1 MGSSPARAPCQK
13 RRLPLPR
20 LSVGARLSMSA
31 CSSTIG
37 PRDALTA
44 DRSKFDSLLIRREHR
59 FRIPSRRRYS
69 SFSDL
74 HVPHQKSPVRCRFAA
89 TTSRA
94 SRGRWRTTCRR
105 GTFSIARIPAR
116 PWSVRFEP
124 RRAGFTALISGLVR
138 VMIIHGRFLTSG
150 YRKIGSLRTC
160 VLPTVSSPNIGI
172 CCRTK

>member
-37 PRDALTA
+37 PRDALTNRVVSFLSA
-44 DRSKFDSLLIRREHR
+44 SSTPPT
-59 FRIPSRRRYS
+59 FRGLQNIEVGPQSQQTASRRRYS

-89 TTSRA
+89 MTSRA

-105 GTFSIARIPAR
+105 GTFSIARIAAR
-116 PWSVRFEP
+116 PWSVQFEP
-124 RRAGFTALISGLVR
+124 RRAGFTALLSGL
-138 VMIIHGRFLTSG
+138 MLANDE
-150 YRKIGSLRTC
+150 L
-160 VLPTVSSPNIGI
+160 
-172 CCRTK
+172 

>member
-13 RRLPLPR
+13 RRLTLPR
-20 LSVGARLSMSA
+20 LSVRARLSMSA

-44 DRSKFDSLLIRREHR
+44 DRSKFKFDSLLIRREHR
-59 FRIPSRRRYS
+59 FRVPSRRRYS

-89 TTSRA
+89 MTSRA
-94 SRGRWRTTCRR
+94 SRGSWRTTCRR

-116 PWSVRFEP
+116 PWSVQFGA
-124 RRAGFTALISGLVR
+124 RRAGFTALIPGL
-138 VMIIHGRFLTSG
+138 MLANDE
-150 YRKIGSLRTC
+150 L
-160 VLPTVSSPNIGI
+160 
-172 CCRTK
+172 